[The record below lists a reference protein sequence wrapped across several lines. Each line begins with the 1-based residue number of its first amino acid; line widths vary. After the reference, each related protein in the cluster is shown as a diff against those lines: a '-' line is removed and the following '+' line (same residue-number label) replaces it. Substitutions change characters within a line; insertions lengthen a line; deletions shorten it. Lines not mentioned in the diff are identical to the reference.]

1 MTTSKKEKAPKASAD
16 KTQIDKA
23 RVDKTKAPKESKP
36 VSIVEEAITHHIG
49 IRELRQDAS
58 RVIDFVERGERVLIT
73 KHGKPVATINPIPK
87 SKLQI
92 LIDAGMVTPAKKKFN
107 ARQWKPSMPPASPEL
122 IAAIIADMKSSRY

>member
-1 MTTSKKEKAPKASAD
+1 MTTAKK
-16 KTQIDKA
+16 
-23 RVDKTKAPKESKP
+23 VKP
-36 VSIVEEAITHHIG
+36 VRAASPAKAVKAVKPQESHSIVEEEITHHIG

-58 RVIDFVERGERVLIT
+58 RVIELVEKGDIVLIT
-73 KHGKPVATINPIPK
+73 KHGKPVATLNPIKK

-107 ARQWKPSMPPASPEL
+107 ARDWKPSLPPASPEL

>member
-1 MTTSKKEKAPKASAD
+1 MTTAKKA
-16 KTQIDKA
+16 
-23 RVDKTKAPKESKP
+23 KP
-36 VSIVEEAITHHIG
+36 VRAASSAKDVKVVKPQESPSLVEEVITHHIG

-58 RVIDFVERGERVLIT
+58 RVIELVEKGDIVLIT
-73 KHGKPVATINPIPK
+73 KHGKPVATLNPIKK

-107 ARQWKPSMPPASPEL
+107 ARDWKPSMPPASPEL

>member
-1 MTTSKKEKAPKASAD
+1 MAKKEKAPGVNVN
-16 KTQIDKA
+16 KTHIDKVT
-23 RVDKTKAPKESKP
+23 VDNAKAPKESKP
-36 VSIVEEAITHHIG
+36 QSIVEEAIMQHIG

-58 RVIDFVERGERVLIT
+58 RVIDIVERGESVLIT

-107 ARQWKPSMPPASPEL
+107 AREWKPKGSPASPEL